1 MYLRMFYFLRCIE
14 ILDDIPVSNDDQK
27 KGVEIVRHA
36 LQQPT
41 RQIADNAGED
51 ASVVV
56 NKVRTS
62 DDHMDLLII
71 SKFLTIIALFVRFW
85 NQPSATLGSTLP
97 TEPTAT

>member
-1 MYLRMFYFLRCIE
+1 MFFFLRCIE

-56 NKVRTS
+56 NKV
-62 DDHMDLLII
+62 
-71 SKFLTIIALFVRFW
+71 
-85 NQPSATLGSTLP
+85 
-97 TEPTAT
+97 

>member
-1 MYLRMFYFLRCIE
+1 MFYLLRCIE

-62 DDHMDLLII
+62 GSDELVHI
-71 SKFLTIIALFVRFW
+71 STFLTITLFVRFW
-85 NQPSATLGSTLP
+85 NQPSATLASTLP

>member
-1 MYLRMFYFLRCIE
+1 MKSFILTTEIAEIQFSHFFSFHIYFDVRTFYFLRCIE

-62 DDHMDLLII
+62 HDQMNLLIVFQN
-71 SKFLTIIALFVRFW
+71 S
-85 NQPSATLGSTLP
+85 
-97 TEPTAT
+97 

>member
-1 MYLRMFYFLRCIE
+1 MKSFILTTKIAEIHFSLSHIFSLHFFINVRMFYFLRCIE

-62 DDHMDLLII
+62 DD
-71 SKFLTIIALFVRFW
+71 
-85 NQPSATLGSTLP
+85 
-97 TEPTAT
+97 

>member
-1 MYLRMFYFLRCIE
+1 MFFFLRCIE

-56 NKVRTS
+56 NKVRVS
-62 DDHMDLLII
+62 NELVDI
-71 SKFLTIIALFVRFW
+71 SKFLTIALFDRFW
-85 NQPSATLGSTLP
+85 NQPSATLASTLP